1 MAVLA
6 VGATYAATRIPGSD
20 GVIHTCVDAKGTE
33 QSGGS
38 SSSANNPFRV
48 KWGPR
53 AYKVGWGRQ
62 ALGATRAISVYK
74 VSKEKSVRP
83 VLRVNRVSKV
93 K

>member
-1 MAVLA
+1 VNKEFKAL
-6 VGATYAATRIPGSD
+6 
-20 GVIHTCVDAKGTE
+20 
-33 QSGGS
+33 
-38 SSSANNPFRV
+38 SAPPAHRANKAFRV
-48 KWGPR
+48 KWVPR

-62 ALGATRAISVYK
+62 ALGATRAIRVYK